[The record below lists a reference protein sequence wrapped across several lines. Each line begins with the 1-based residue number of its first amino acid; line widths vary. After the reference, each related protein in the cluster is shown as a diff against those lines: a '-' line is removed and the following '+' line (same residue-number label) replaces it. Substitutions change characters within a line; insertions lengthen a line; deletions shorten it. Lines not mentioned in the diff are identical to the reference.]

1 MNKKILSIIIPAYNE
16 SRTLVEIVEKL
27 IKIILPNEMHKEIII
42 VNDGSKDDTFVIA
55 QSLLKKYNFIKTI
68 DNSSNLGKSQ
78 TVKNGI
84 LSSTGDFVIV
94 QDADLEYDPND
105 ISKMVELYFSKNLN
119 VVYGNRF
126 GKKNKVI
133 YWQNYYGN
141 KLITFFSNIFT
152 FPRIKKYLPDME
164 VCYKLIEGNVARDI
178 AKTINSK
185 SNFGIEPEITAKL
198 ARYKLKGKRLKF
210 GIIPVSY
217 FPRSIAEGKK
227 MKAFQ
232 DGFKAAI
239 EIIRFNLF

>member
-1 MNKKILSIIIPAYNE
+1 
-16 SRTLVEIVEKL
+16 LVEIVEKL

-105 ISKMVELYFSKNLN
+105 ISKIVELYFSKNLN

-178 AKTINSK
+178 AKTIISK

-227 MKAFQ
+227 MKAFR

-239 EIIRFNLF
+239 EIVRFNLF